1 MKIIDE
7 KGRIFGRINVI
18 DFLVILFLL
27 LLIPM
32 LYFGSKLLIHM
43 EPVVEKKTRI
53 IQVKFLNI
61 IPEIDRV
68 LKIGDIDVDGGRG
81 RLEAILSNR
90 PTNTDSSNRDILA
103 LVKIS
108 YDEKAG
114 TLSYKQVP
122 VRIGSPF
129 SFTTDFYGVSGMVID
144 LGTGDVSHKREKP
157 IEIEVRFSNIIPELA
172 RVFRIGD
179 TDTDLKDMETGKLK
193 VILSDKP
200 TETLELKQSSL
211 TQDQH
216 MMRVN
221 SLNRDVVALFD
232 VICEENSGTLFYKG
246 VPVRIGSSFS
256 FTTNFY
262 SISGVV
268 IGIRNK

>member
-7 KGRIFGRINVI
+7 KGRIFGRISVI

-27 LLIPM
+27 SLTPM
-32 LYFGSKLLIHM
+32 LYFGNKLLEKPI
-43 EPVVEKKTRI
+43 VEKKTRI
-53 IQVKFLNI
+53 IQVKFLNV

-68 LKIGDIDVDGGRG
+68 LEIGDIDIDGGGG

-90 PTNTDSSNRDILA
+90 MTNTNSSNRDISA
-103 LVKIS
+103 LIKIS
-108 YDEKAG
+108 CDEKTG

-129 SFTTDFYGVSGMVID
+129 SFTTDFYDISGVVVD

-157 IEIEVRFSNIIPELA
+157 VEVEVKFSNIIPELA
-172 RVFRIGD
+172 RVFHIGD
-179 TDTDLKDMETGKLK
+179 TDTDLKGTATGKLK

-200 TETLELKQSSL
+200 TETLELRPSSL
-211 TQDQH
+211 RQNQD
-216 MMRVN
+216 MMYVN

-232 VICEENSGTLFYKG
+232 IVCEENYGTLFYKEI
-246 VPVRIGSSFS
+246 PVKIGSPFL

-262 SISGVV
+262 TISGVV